1 MKLLPT
7 ALSRAHTD
15 PYTGVDFNLG
25 FEVSHYTLDLT
36 YRVEPNLLHGE
47 AILAIRADE
56 DLASLT
62 LDLGGAMVARR
73 VTAQGAPR
81 VAKFRQSSGKLRL
94 RFAEEVAAGTEF
106 ELVIR
111 YGGSP
116 RPIRTTWGEIGWEE
130 TESGSL
136 VASQPNGAPSWFPCD
151 DTPSAKALYDIVITA
166 DDPFIVV
173 SNGDLVS
180 RQAGGSTTRW
190 HYRTR
195 EPMATYLATVQV
207 GEFSSFDLGPSTRAW
222 APAALRERV
231 LDEFAQQQEMV
242 DFFASIY
249 GPYPFADYQVVITED
264 ELEIPLEAQG
274 LSIFGSNHIKGDHAF
289 ERLIAHELSHQ
300 WFGNSVGL
308 DEWKDIWLNEGF
320 ACYSEW
326 LWAEHKGENT
336 AREAARSHY
345 NVLGRKAQNL
355 TVSDP
360 GARDMF
366 DDRVYKRGALA
377 VHAIHRLL
385 GDAFFSTLRS
395 YLTEHQHS
403 VVEPSMLLDTFR
415 AAAPDAALF
424 DATVDAWLNQKALP
438 SFPS

>member
-1 MKLLPT
+1 M
-7 ALSRAHTD
+7 
-15 PYTGVDFNLG
+15 
-25 FEVSHYTLDLT
+25 
-36 YRVEPNLLHGE
+36 
-47 AILAIRADE
+47 
-56 DLASLT
+56 
-62 LDLGGAMVARR
+62 
-73 VTAQGAPR
+73 
-81 VAKFRQSSGKLRL
+81 
-94 RFAEEVAAGTEF
+94 
-106 ELVIR
+106 
-111 YGGSP
+111 
-116 RPIRTTWGEIGWEE
+116 
-130 TESGSL
+130 
-136 VASQPNGAPSWFPCD
+136 ASQPNGAPSWFPCD
-151 DTPSAKALYDIVITA
+151 DTPSEKAHYDIIITA

-180 RQAGGSTTRW
+180 RRAGGSTTRW

-207 GEFSSFDLGPSTRAW
+207 GEFSNFNLGPSTRAW

-231 LDEFAQQQEMV
+231 LNEFAQQQEMV
-242 DFFASIY
+242 DFFSSLY

-308 DEWKDIWLNEGF
+308 GEWKDIWLNEGF

-326 LWAEHKGENT
+326 LWGEHKGETT

-366 DDRVYKRGALA
+366 DDRVYKRGALT

-385 GDAFFSTLRS
+385 GDAFFTTLRS

-403 VVEPSMLLDTFR
+403 VVEPSMLLDSFR

-424 DATVDAWLNQKALP
+424 DATVDTWLNQKALP
-438 SFPS
+438 PFPS